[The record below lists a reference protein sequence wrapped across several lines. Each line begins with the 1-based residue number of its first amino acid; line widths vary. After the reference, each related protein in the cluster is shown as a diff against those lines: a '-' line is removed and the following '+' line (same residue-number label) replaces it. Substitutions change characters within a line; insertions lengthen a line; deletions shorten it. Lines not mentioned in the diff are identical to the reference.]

1 MKKFG
6 ETIRRLREKR
16 LKKDPSFT
24 LRKFANKVG
33 ISPTYLSKI
42 ERDEFPPPAEEK
54 IIAIAKALG
63 ADPDE
68 LLALAGKVAADLSQI
83 ILKRPRVM
91 AELIRKARTL
101 KEEDIRRM
109 TRKIEDG
116 EW

>member
-6 ETIRRLREKR
+6 ETIRRLREER
-16 LKKDPSFT
+16 LKKEPGFT
-24 LRKFANKVG
+24 LRKFASMIG

-54 IIAIAKALG
+54 IIAMAKALG

-68 LLALAGKVAADLSQI
+68 LLALAGKVATELSQI
-83 ILKRPRVM
+83 ILKRPHAM
-91 AELIRKARTL
+91 AELLRKAGAL
-101 KEEDIRRM
+101 KKEDIRKM